1 MAFSLLPKEVKFFDL
16 FDKQAE
22 KMIQAAKLLTRLI
35 DENGFTDDGVKK
47 MVVVEHECD
56 DITHDIIDKLNR
68 TFITP
73 FDREDI
79 HAIAQEMDDVVDLI
93 HVITKRMNL
102 YRLKSNSDLA
112 HFAKLIEES
121 VVNVADAIKCLRN
134 TKEKETMFKYC
145 IEVNRLENAGDHLRD
160 FLMAKLFKQTKD
172 PIKVIKWKDIYQ
184 DAETVLDQCEDVVN
198 IIESVMVKQG

>member
-1 MAFSLLPKEVKFFDL
+1 
-16 FDKQAE
+16 
-22 KMIQAAKLLTRLI
+22 MIQAAKLLTRLI
-35 DENGFTDDGVKK
+35 DENGFSDEGVRQ

-102 YRLKSNSDLA
+102 YRLKSNADLA
-112 HFAKLIEES
+112 QFAKLIEES
-121 VVNVADAIKCLRN
+121 VINVADAIKCLRN